1 MKKFNRI
8 LSIAI
13 ALCMVLSLGC
23 VGAFAADEK
32 DAYHEYIHEWLLNE
46 LANNSS
52 MTIEQVEDEFM
63 PLVNAD
69 DFVSFP
75 AEMLFNGMLNTGVP
89 MTFEEWQAAG
99 GAGEAAPAA
108 SGEPASAEPAAE
120 GGNVPS
126 TGTNMDVSELT
137 VSDYAYLTNY
147 TNRDDSGHI
156 YIGHDV
162 AGETV
167 DIALDETVTGEG
179 YTAVYAHDDAVANVT
194 GTVVLTDEGS
204 GEFASDFAG
213 TGAALVAMSSSEI
226 NVKDAEIYGDGFL
239 RGAAIVSANST
250 ITFEDSYVESLGAN
264 PITESYD
271 GYHSSADQSYMLSP
285 PWCLGIA
292 GGSRVVNM
300 IGTTPVLNVIN
311 SEFVSGGWALLS
323 TDAGS
328 NMVITVV
335 DSELSIL
342 PESMGGMDSGWR
354 IFGYDEDAYG
364 SGYGSYYIG
373 NPSQYYYGATFNGV
387 TYAAIVTGGDTGHY
401 ASSNGT
407 IDILDADHNVAR
419 TVEGK
424 GQPTVINGVFGFMIH
439 NSMYNG
445 LYVEDGTVVNAED
458 AIVIYKAAN
467 SDWYF
472 DNAELNSAKGVLFQM
487 IDNDDDSRI
496 GGNPMSVATGF
507 DEVYNDE
514 KVSGEIGFPG
524 LTYDWESPVGGNSV
538 TATYTNG
545 SYVGDIFNG
554 TGYYGQKGDDL
565 VVTLG
570 EGASLEGAIAL
581 TSTIKGVP
589 YSAEALEGIKYYGD
603 DIVYNF
609 LDAEGKECDEAN
621 AAFIQITSY
630 TINEYFL
637 QGHVENLPFYN
648 GASTIDVVV
657 EAGATWK
664 VAGESLVTG
673 LSVAEGATVLG
684 ELTENA
690 DGTLTLVPSDKALAA
705 GSYGSIAAVGGGE
718 NVGGGVTNDG
728 TLDVGAAAAA
738 IAVGGEASA
747 EPSAEPASEEAPET
761 VTIGNY
767 TFTVYTFDGEQY
779 VKLDDLTAVLAADEA
794 PAASGEPSEEPAA
807 AEGGDTSEKAYQ
819 EYLKAYVDA
828 CPAVTD
834 DVFPE
839 FAALIDAGDYVSFPV
854 EMCFTDAYWGFVAAT
869 YDEFVAAGGNVEIPA
884 FDAGL
889 TQD

>member
-23 VGAFAADEK
+23 VGAFAADDEA
-32 DAYHEYIHEWLLNE
+32 AYHEYLHEWLLNE

-63 PLVNAD
+63 PLINASD
-69 DFVSFP
+69 YVTFP
-75 AEMLFNGMLNTGVP
+75 AEMLFNGMLNTGMP
-89 MTFEEWQAAG
+89 MTYEEWQAAG

-108 SGEPASAEPAAE
+108 SEEPASAEP
-120 GGNVPS
+120 
-126 TGTNMDVSELT
+126 TGTVLDTADLEVSE
-137 VSDYAYLTNY
+137 YAYLTNY
-147 TNRDDSGHI
+147 SNRDDTGHI

-162 AGETV
+162 SGKTV

-179 YTAVYAHDDAVANVT
+179 YTSVYAHDNAVANVT
-194 GTVVLTDEGS
+194 GTLTFNDEGS
-204 GEFASDFAG
+204 GEFASDFGG
-213 TGAALVAMSSSEI
+213 TGAAFVAMSSSEI

-239 RGAAIVSANST
+239 RGAGIVSSNST

-264 PITESYD
+264 PLTEAYD
-271 GYHSSADQSYMLSP
+271 TYVNSANQNIMLSP
-285 PWCLGIA
+285 PWVLGIQ

-300 IGTTPVLNVIN
+300 IGVTPVLNVIN
-311 SEFVSGGWALLS
+311 TEFVSGGWALIS
-323 TDAGS
+323 TDSGS
-328 NMVITVV
+328 NMVINVV
-335 DSELSIL
+335 DSELTIL
-342 PESMGGMDSGWR
+342 PESKGGMDSGWR

-364 SGYGSYYIG
+364 SGYGAYYIG
-373 NPSQYYYGATFNGV
+373 GPSQYYYGTTFNGV
-387 TYAAIVTGGDTGHY
+387 TYAAIITGGETGHY

-439 NSMYNG
+439 NSMNNG
-445 LYVEDGTVVNAED
+445 VYVEDGTIVNAED

-487 IDNDDDSRI
+487 IDNDDDSRVGMI
-496 GGNPMSVATGF
+496 SMAEGF
-507 DEVYNDE
+507 DTTYDEE

-524 LTYDWESPVGGNSV
+524 LTYDYESGVGGNSV

-565 VVTLG
+565 VVTIG
-570 EGASLEGAIAL
+570 ENASLEGAIAL

-603 DIVYNF
+603 DIGYVF
-609 LDAEGKECDEAN
+609 LDAEGNECEEAD
-621 AAFIQITSY
+621 AAFIQIRSY
-630 TINEYFL
+630 TMNEYFL

-690 DGTLTLVPSDKALAA
+690 DGTLTLVASDKALAA

-718 NVGGGVTNDG
+718 NVGGGVTDDG
-728 TLDVGAAAAA
+728 TLDVEAAAGA
-738 IAVGGEASA
+738 IAVGGEA
-747 EPSAEPASEEAPET
+747 SAEPASEEAPET

-834 DVFPE
+834 DIFPE
-839 FAALIDAGDYVSFPV
+839 FAALIDAGNYVDFPV